1 MCYRKEFILTQNTMK
16 SRFPKERDFFLQND
30 KTKTMKRIAI
40 QGSKGS
46 YHDMAAHYYFDHE
59 DIELICCS
67 TFEEVFDTVRNDST
81 VLGMTAIENT
91 IAGSLLHN
99 YELLCNSGLTIVGE
113 HKLRISHSLLCLP
126 EDNLEDITEVNSHPV
141 ALMQCRDFLSHHPR
155 LKVVEAED
163 TAGSAEIISRER
175 LHGHAAICSKFAA
188 PLYGMKVLEEGI
200 ETNKHNFTRF
210 LVFSQPQRANLLRDI
225 RKANK
230 ASLVFI
236 LPHEQGSLSQVLSIF
251 SFYKMNL
258 TKIQSLPLVG
268 KEWQY
273 MFYVD
278 LGFDD
283 YTRYSQSI
291 DAITPLTQELKILG
305 EYQDGRQTI

>member
-40 QGSKGS
+40 QGIKGS

-99 YELLCNSGLTIVGE
+99 YELLCDSGLTIVGE

-188 PLYGMKVLEEGI
+188 PLYGMKVLKEGI